1 MTAGMHSLRKRFVPA
16 LIISLCTILLPL
28 SGCKIVPNDQRT
40 SAGGSSTK
48 QSAAENTAAGF
59 DANSYVDSVWDAQL
73 VPHFDTQANELATV
87 IEAIKTDLDE
97 AGKKFGQ
104 RPDAEGSPWS
114 FAVKAQARIVAVNT
128 ESRAGT
134 MLVEIATSS
143 GPQQVTLQI
152 GPVIKGSAIRDS
164 LPFFSFGKVT
174 NQLEFAQVGR
184 AFNDRALKQIQAALP
199 ALKEAGTS
207 VEFIGAISITGEPE
221 SFVVTPVSIKP
232 VAGGN
237 K

>member
-1 MTAGMHSLRKRFVPA
+1 MTAGMHNLRKKFVPA
-16 LIISLCTILLPL
+16 LIISLCTIVLPL
-28 SGCKIVPNDQRT
+28 SGCRIVPNDQRT
-40 SAGGSSTK
+40 TAGGSSTN
-48 QSAAENTAAGF
+48 QSAAQNTAAGF

-73 VPHFDTQANELATV
+73 VPHYDTKANDLAKV
-87 IEAIKTDLDE
+87 IEAIKKDPDE
-97 AGKKFGQ
+97 AGKNFGQ

-114 FAVKAQARIVAVNT
+114 FAVKTQARIVSVNT

-143 GPQQVTLQI
+143 GLQQVTLQI

-164 LPFFSFGKVT
+164 LPFFSFEKVT

-199 ALKEAGTS
+199 GLTEAGTT
-207 VEFIGAISITGEPE
+207 VELKGAISITGEPE
-221 SFVVTPVSIKP
+221 TFVITPISIKP
-232 VAGGN
+232 VAGGT

>member
-1 MTAGMHSLRKRFVPA
+1 MTAGMHNLRKKFVPA
-16 LIISLCTILLPL
+16 LIVSLCAILLPL
-28 SGCKIVPNDQRT
+28 SGCKIVPNAQRT
-40 SAGGSSTK
+40 TAGGSSTN
-48 QSAAENTAAGF
+48 QSAAQNTAAGF

-73 VPHFDTQANELATV
+73 VPHFDTKANDLAKV
-87 IEAIKTDLDE
+87 IEAIKKDPDE
-97 AGKKFGQ
+97 AGKNFGQ

-114 FAVKAQARIVAVNT
+114 FAVKTQARIVSVNT

-143 GPQQVTLQI
+143 GLQQVTLQI

-164 LPFFSFGKVT
+164 LPFFSFEKVT

-199 ALKEAGTS
+199 GLTEAGTT
-207 VEFIGAISITGEPE
+207 VELKGAISITGEPE
-221 SFVVTPVSIKP
+221 TFVITPISIKP
-232 VAGGN
+232 VAGGT

>member
-1 MTAGMHSLRKRFVPA
+1 MTAGMHNLRKKFVPA
-16 LIISLCTILLPL
+16 LIISLCTIVLPL
-28 SGCKIVPNDQRT
+28 SGCRIVPNDQRT
-40 SAGGSSTK
+40 TAGGSSTN
-48 QSAAENTAAGF
+48 QSAAQNTAAGF

-73 VPHFDTQANELATV
+73 VPHYDTKANDLAKV
-87 IEAIKTDLDE
+87 IEAIKKDPDE
-97 AGKKFGQ
+97 AGKNFGQ

-114 FAVKAQARIVAVNT
+114 FAVKTQARIVSVNT

-164 LPFFSFGKVT
+164 LPFFSFEKVT

-199 ALKEAGTS
+199 GLTEAGTT
-207 VEFIGAISITGEPE
+207 VELKGAISITGEPE
-221 SFVVTPVSIKP
+221 TFVITPISIKP
-232 VAGGN
+232 VAGGT